1 MKFTKYLLSVCMVG
15 LLVSMTMSAKAL
27 PQDDDPEATAG
38 TYGFVSTPVGA
49 IHICNGPAVDCIF
62 IPNVQ

>member
-1 MKFTKYLLSVCMVG
+1 
-15 LLVSMTMSAKAL
+15 MTMSAKAL